1 MEVIEFFVCICA
13 LSSGVNHDY
22 ILASEAQERLEGI
35 CVLVRALCLNSR
47 GPCVVDTEKT
57 LGELAELLLGL
68 SCDWSLVQ
76 THLVGEN
83 MLISWVSIV
92 KI

>member
-1 MEVIEFFVCICA
+1 MEVIEIFVRICA

-22 ILASEAQERLEGI
+22 ILASEAQEGLEGI
-35 CVLVRALCLNSR
+35 CVLVRALCLNSG

-76 THLVGEN
+76 SHLVCEY
-83 MLISWVSIV
+83 MFVSWISIV